1 MRTWMKAV
9 LLTLWH
15 GIKYIAIYALA
26 AVAGYYLATVI
37 PREYDLLLVVVIVAA
52 IVLVIVTFFTLMFV
66 SCVRDNHE
74 RLQTKAWLEESARGG
89 EEL

>member
-1 MRTWMKAV
+1 MLLWIKAV

-15 GIKYIAIYALA
+15 GIRILAVGTVAAIAVRIPFMVLSDEDRLL
-26 AVAGYYLATVI
+26 LATVI
-37 PREYDLLLVVVIVAA
+37 VAA
-52 IVLVIVTFFTLMFV
+52 LALCLTALLIWMFV
-66 SCVRDNHE
+66 SCVLDNHE